1 MQISRKSDYA
11 LRAMVYVAAWENDKI
26 CSINEISEAEKVPRE
41 YLAKILKELALQGF
55 LKSFKGINGGYRLA
69 RPRDQITFLSIIEGM
84 QGKVA
89 VNDCVRNTANQED
102 CNRMGGCAM
111 HAFWNAE
118 QERVTKS
125 LASVNLASLDYDKF
139 YPDAR
144 TKSRKQPMAA
154 RVGSTA

>member
-11 LRAMVYVAAWENDKI
+11 LRAMVYVAAWDNDKI

-55 LKSFKGINGGYRLA
+55 LQSFKGINGGYRLA
-69 RPRDQITFLSIIEGM
+69 MPREKITFLSIIEAM

-89 VNDCVRNTANQED
+89 VNDCVRKASSEEA
-102 CNRMGGCAM
+102 CNKMGGCAM
-111 HAFWNAE
+111 HSFWNAE
-118 QERVTKS
+118 QDRVTKS
-125 LASVNLASLDYDKF
+125 LGSVNLASLDYDTF

-144 TKSRKQPMAA
+144 KKNKKQPV
-154 RVGSTA
+154 RVG

>member
-11 LRAMVYVAAWENDKI
+11 LRAMVYVAAWDTDKI

-55 LKSFKGINGGYRLA
+55 LQSFKGINGGYRLA
-69 RPRDQITFLSIIEGM
+69 MPREKITFLSIIEAM
-84 QGKVA
+84 QGRVA
-89 VNDCVRNTANQED
+89 VNDCVRKAGSEEA
-102 CNRMGGCAM
+102 CNKVGGCAM

-125 LASVNLASLDYDKF
+125 LGSVNLATLDYDTY

-144 TKSRKQPMAA
+144 KKNKKQPV
-154 RVGSTA
+154 RVG